1 MTTALEQQWNTFCST
16 KSSHA
21 PSLATPTTTC
31 SSEET
36 IPSPTELYIS
46 TKTKIVYLNR
56 GSLDLDDI
64 FWRLPVIPYA
74 KRADGVIKKQMKTT
88 CYTVDEVQKIQ
99 GYVDSV
105 ECAKLTAIR
114 GTATAPTAAHPF
126 ISKVNIGLCKK
137 DIISQRNKEKGAFY
151 NCFMLVLRVLC
162 QGTYNEV
169 NLKVFNTGKL
179 SFPGMLSQ
187 ELLDNSLN
195 LVCSLL
201 SSPDH
206 PPITHNPAT
215 IDTVLVNS
223 NFNCGFYIDRDALV
237 DILKYER
244 GLHVSYDPCS
254 YPGIQCKYF
263 MSRKKDTGV
272 GDGVCRCGKSCAGRK
287 GEMAC
292 QEVSFM
298 VFRTGSVLIVG
309 RCDEDTLQSVYGQL
323 KTMLAHYHSRIC
335 TASPKITTPQQVRS
349 KKRKT
354 KYIVV
359 TQRQSDDLD
368 N

>member
-16 KSSHA
+16 KTSHS
-21 PSLATPTTTC
+21 PSTPTPIIMC
-31 SSEET
+31 SPEKNV
-36 IPSPTELYIS
+36 PSPTALYIS
-46 TKTKIVYLNR
+46 TKTKIVYLNT
-56 GSLDLDDI
+56 GPINLDEI

-74 KRADGVIKKQMKTT
+74 RQDDGVIKKQMKTT
-88 CYTVDEVQKIQ
+88 CYNTDEVQKIQ
-99 GYVDSV
+99 DHVNSINCAKITHIRGNVDSP
-105 ECAKLTAIR
+105 
-114 GTATAPTAAHPF
+114 TATHPF

-151 NCFMLVLRVLC
+151 NCFMLVLRVFC
-162 QGTYNEV
+162 QGRYNEV

-187 ELLDNSLN
+187 ELLNSSLN

-201 SSPDH
+201 TGPESAPV
-206 PPITHNPAT
+206 THNPNT

-223 NFNCGFYIDRDALV
+223 NFNCGFYIDRDILV
-237 DILKYER
+237 NILKYEL

-263 MSRKKDTGV
+263 MSKESGVDV
-272 GDGVCRCGKSCAGRK
+272 GDGVCRCERSCAGRK
-287 GEMAC
+287 GTVTC

-309 RCDEDTLQSVYGQL
+309 RCSEETLHSVYDQI
-323 KTMLAHYHSRIC
+323 KAMLIKYHARIS
-335 TASPKITTPQQVRS
+335 TLMPKATGTQKGRV

-354 KYIVV
+354 KYIIV
-359 TQRQSDDLD
+359 TQQPVVLDD
-368 N
+368 